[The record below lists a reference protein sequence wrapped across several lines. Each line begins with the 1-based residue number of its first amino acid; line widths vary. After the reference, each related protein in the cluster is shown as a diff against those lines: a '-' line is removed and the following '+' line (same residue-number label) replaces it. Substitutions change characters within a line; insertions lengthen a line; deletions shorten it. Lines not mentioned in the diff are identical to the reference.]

1 MLATMIISN
10 LAVIKKIEINFSKG
24 LTVLS
29 GETGA
34 GKSILIDALLAILG
48 GRVSKDI
55 IRKGE
60 NKTTIE
66 ACFFIPNSSELGEY
80 LIDDMLN
87 ISREIFLDGRNI
99 IKINGSLSNTSV
111 LRELAPKL
119 ISIHSQNDNQIL
131 FNPENHFKF
140 LDYYGGN
147 TELYNRYLEKYKSY
161 MDICTKIEKDESKDK
176 NDKNQ
181 IEYLNFVIKEIEQ
194 ADIKDGEEEY
204 LKGIK
209 QDIKNY
215 ELTKTK
221 IDTAIGALYEDELS
235 AYNFLSIAE
244 DSINGI
250 SNLSE
255 VASRL
260 YSIMCEISDISKEIK
275 GSLSYEDIGEYKDID
290 KLEGRL
296 NEIYQLKMKYGG
308 SVSSVLE
315 KLENSQNELF
325 NIENS
330 ENIIKELYAKKE
342 ETLVELSGIGEQLSE
357 IRRENALKLGVL
369 IENELKD
376 LMMPNAKF
384 EIRLDKTGDF
394 LKCGME
400 KVEFLFS
407 ANAGMAV
414 APLAKIASGGEISR
428 VNLAIKS
435 ILTGI
440 DPACA
445 FVFDEIDNGIGG
457 RAAQKT
463 AEKMYNLARE
473 NQILCV
479 SHLPQIAAMADNHI
493 LVSKMEK
500 DNQTITQIEVITDE
514 KRAEELSRMIGGV
527 ELTELTTKNAIE
539 ILKLAKE
546 YKGQGK
552 GEKEQ
557 KNDDFGEQIH
567 LL

>member
-1 MLATMIISN
+1 MLATMIIKN

-34 GKSILIDALLAILG
+34 GKSILIDALIAVLG
-48 GRVSKDI
+48 GRISKDI

-60 NKTTIE
+60 NKTTVE
-66 ACFFIPNSSELGEY
+66 ACFFIPNESELEEY

-87 ISREIFLDGRNI
+87 ISREIYQDGRNI
-99 IKINGSLSNTSV
+99 VKINGSLSNTAT
-111 LRELAPKL
+111 LRELAPRL

-140 LDYYGGN
+140 LDCYSGN
-147 TELYNRYLEKYKSY
+147 IELYNNYLEKFRAYS
-161 MDICTKIEKDESKDK
+161 DICLKISENENKDK
-176 NDKNQ
+176 NDKEK
-181 IEYLNFVIKEIEQ
+181 IDYLSFVINEIEQ
-194 ADIKDGEEEY
+194 VNIKDEEEEN
-204 LKGIK
+204 LKAIK
-209 QDIKNY
+209 QNIKNY
-215 ELTKTK
+215 EMIKNKVDIAT
-221 IDTAIGALYEDELS
+221 GALYEEETC

-244 DSINGI
+244 DSLNGI

-275 GSLSYEDIGEYKDID
+275 NSLALYEDLGEYSDIN
-290 KLEGRL
+290 KLEDRL
-296 NEIYQLKMKYGG
+296 NEIYLLKMKYGG
-308 SVSSVLE
+308 SISSVFE
-315 KLENSQNELF
+315 KLEAAKKELF
-325 NIENS
+325 DIENS
-330 ENIIKELYAKKE
+330 ENNLKELYKKKE
-342 ETLVELSGIGEQLSE
+342 EAFVELSHIGSKLSE
-357 IRRENALKLGVL
+357 LRQSNAKKLAQL
-369 IENELKD
+369 IENELKE

-384 EIRLDKTGDF
+384 EVRLDKLNEY
-394 LKCGME
+394 LKYGME

-407 ANAGMAV
+407 ANAGMPL
-414 APLAKIASGGEISR
+414 APLSKIASGGEISR

-435 ILTGI
+435 ILTNI
-440 DPACA
+440 DPAST

-479 SHLPQIAAMADNHI
+479 THLPQIAAMADNHI
-493 LVSKMEK
+493 LVSKLEE
-500 DNQTITQIEVITDE
+500 NNETITQIELISEE

-527 ELTELTTKNAIE
+527 ELTELTTKNAVE

-546 YKGQGK
+546 YKLGVWYA
-552 GEKEQ
+552 
-557 KNDDFGEQIH
+557 N
-567 LL
+567 